1 MLVKSVDILNQTIT
15 THDEQYRNGNGVRR
29 ENVQTEP
36 READRPEGVDRG
48 GAAGQLRGIG
58 RGDTGGARGVE
69 GARVTVGRGGR
80 GRGGRRQSDPTPGQM

>member
-15 THDEQYRNGNGVRR
+15 THDEQSRR